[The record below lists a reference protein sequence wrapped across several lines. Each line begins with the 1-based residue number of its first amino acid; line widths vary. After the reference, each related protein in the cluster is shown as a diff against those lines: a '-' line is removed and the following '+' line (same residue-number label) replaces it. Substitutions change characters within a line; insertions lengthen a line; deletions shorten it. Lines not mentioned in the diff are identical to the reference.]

1 MQLCK
6 ECVTSRVA
14 AAAAA
19 APHEWNYTL
28 LIGELPVP
36 GNYHWTART

>member
-19 APHEWNYTL
+19 AAAPHEWNYT
-28 LIGELPVP
+28 
-36 GNYHWTART
+36 YR